1 MILYEAADLN
11 RCAVLFF
18 VSCWIMKRNIKKQFW
33 LSTEEDARLKE
44 NARKTCLSESDY
56 LRMLI
61 RETTPQVQPNAE
73 FYEMLQQMRLFTERL
88 ESLSLRLKREGMSA
102 YADLQKEI
110 ENWHAF
116 QLVIQQ
122 KFLIPEKGSV
132 IWR

>member
-1 MILYEAADLN
+1 
-11 RCAVLFF
+11 
-18 VSCWIMKRNIKKQFW
+18 MKRNIKKQFW

-61 RETTPQVQPNAE
+61 RETTPQAQPNAE
-73 FYEMLQQMRLFTERL
+73 FYEMLQQMRIFTERL

-102 YADLQKEI
+102 GTELQKEI
-110 ENWHAF
+110 ASWHAF
-116 QLVIQQ
+116 QLAIQQ

>member
-1 MILYEAADLN
+1 
-11 RCAVLFF
+11 
-18 VSCWIMKRNIKKQFW
+18 MKRNIKKQFW

-61 RETTPQVQPNAE
+61 RETTLQAQPNAE
-73 FYEMLQQMRLFTERL
+73 FYDMLQQMRIFTERL
-88 ESLSLRLKREGMSA
+88 EALSFVLKRDGMSV

-116 QLVIQQ
+116 QLAIQQ

>member
-1 MILYEAADLN
+1 
-11 RCAVLFF
+11 
-18 VSCWIMKRNIKKQFW
+18 MKRNIKKQFW

-73 FYEMLQQMRLFTERL
+73 FYEMLQQMRIFTERL

-102 YADLQKEI
+102 GPELQKEI
-110 ENWHAF
+110 ASWHAF
-116 QLVIQQ
+116 QLAIQQ
-122 KFLIPEKGSV
+122 KILIPEKGSV

>member
-1 MILYEAADLN
+1 
-11 RCAVLFF
+11 
-18 VSCWIMKRNIKKQFW
+18 MKRNIKKQFW

-88 ESLSLRLKREGMSA
+88 ESLSFVLKRDGLPEG
-102 YADLQKEI
+102 DELQKEI
-110 ENWHAF
+110 KNWHAF
-116 QLVIQQ
+116 QLAIQQ
-122 KFLIPEKGSV
+122 KILMPEKGSV